1 MKGHAGEEWRKV
13 RGEKHIQ
20 RLPASEPKLDWEY
33 LHNPKIR
40 KCKYIENKSYL
51 RLQWKQTTRHILLFT
66 EITMSSTWS
75 KRLLKEFKMV
85 KNEEDF
91 VELVD
96 HTSGDIGKWQV
107 KVLFCVLVLPEFS

>member
-1 MKGHAGEEWRKV
+1 
-13 RGEKHIQ
+13 
-20 RLPASEPKLDWEY
+20 
-33 LHNPKIR
+33 
-40 KCKYIENKSYL
+40 
-51 RLQWKQTTRHILLFT
+51 
-66 EITMSSTWS
+66 MSSTWS

-107 KVLFCVLVLPEFS
+107 KVIFCVLVLPEFSSLRLF